1 MPNPSKVINK
11 PYIRR
16 NSGCYTRFLDLDFMS
31 CKALRTFDLNEL
43 RFSKASIS
51 FSSARLNQFITTH
64 FENANNKPGVRKKVK
79 FRQPSLR
86 IQGIGMLGKSFCP
99 SMTLPSFGHYII
111 S

>member
-11 PYIRR
+11 PYIPALWMLH
-16 NSGCYTRFLDLDFMS
+16 RFLDLDFMS

-86 IQGIGMLGKSFCP
+86 IQGIGMLGKK
-99 SMTLPSFGHYII
+99 LPPLHNAFKLLALH
-111 S
+111 